1 MLPVGSLSGWLVK
14 NSHYYIL
21 GEGQANGQLHFG
33 EVMLPWEFQE
43 VTCPNLAHHGG
54 CPGEDGEY
62 EGSSLV

>member
-1 MLPVGSLSGWLVK
+1 MLPVRSLSGRLVK

-21 GEGQANGQLHFG
+21 GEGQAHGQLHFD

-43 VTCPNLAHHGG
+43 VTCPNLAHQR